1 MSMAQEETGQEP
13 EAGAGTSRGR
23 IGAEIFEQVEKL
35 VATENLTRTQAF
47 KRLSEETGR
56 RQGTV
61 AANYYRIARQR
72 GAALQPRVRRGPGR
86 PRGRGRGQASDTQ
99 AVISRAMSALEELG
113 ELARRQ
119 EQELGRLREEN
130 KQFDQVRKLMGSIK

>member
-1 MSMAQEETGQEP
+1 MAEEETGQEQD
-13 EAGAGTSRGR
+13 AGARGR

-35 VATENLTRTQAF
+35 VADENLTRTQAF
-47 KRLSEETGR
+47 RRLSEETGR

-86 PRGRGRGQASDTQ
+86 PRGRRSQASDAQ
-99 AVISRAMSALEELG
+99 AVIARAMSALEELT

>member
-1 MSMAQEETGQEP
+1 MAEEETGQEQK
-13 EAGAGTSRGR
+13 ASGRGR
-23 IGAEIFEQVEKL
+23 IGAEIFEQVERL
-35 VATENLTRTQAF
+35 VAEEKLTRTQAF

-72 GAALQPRVRRGPGR
+72 GAALQPRTRRGPGR
-86 PRGRGRGQASDTQ
+86 PRGRRSSANTAQ
-99 AVISRAMSALEELG
+99 AVITRAMAAIEELT

-119 EQELGRLREEN
+119 EQELVRLREEN